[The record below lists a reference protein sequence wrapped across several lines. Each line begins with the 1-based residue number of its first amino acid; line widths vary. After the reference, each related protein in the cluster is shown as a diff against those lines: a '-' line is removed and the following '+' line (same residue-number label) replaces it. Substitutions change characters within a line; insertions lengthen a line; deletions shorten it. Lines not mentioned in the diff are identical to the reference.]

1 MVPAPPVVDVVV
13 AARDAA
19 STLGA
24 VLARLSHR
32 TIRQVVV
39 VDRGSLDD
47 TSAIARDAG
56 ALVLRDPGGGHGAA
70 CLMAIGHLAA
80 LPEPPDV
87 VAFVPADGSAD
98 AASVP
103 ALIGPIVAGS
113 AELAIAVDVDAHGRP
128 LGDRVV
134 LGLIRAVYRHRFH
147 AVGPMRAIRLPAL
160 VALGMSDRGSGWD
173 VEMQVRAVKLGLAI
187 AEVPIPA
194 TGARTRGGAGAR
206 AAASTRSLFHIV
218 RHATMR

>member
-1 MVPAPPVVDVVV
+1 MVPAPLVVDVVV

-19 STLGA
+19 STLA
-24 VLARLSHR
+24 VVLARLSHR
-32 TIRQVVV
+32 SIRQVVV

-47 TSAIARDAG
+47 TGAIARDAG
-56 ALVLRDPGGGHGAA
+56 ALVLRDPGAGHGAA
-70 CLMAIGHLAA
+70 CLLAVGHLAA

-98 AASVP
+98 AAGVP
-103 ALIGPIVAGS
+103 ALIAPIAAGS
-113 AELAIAVDVDAHGRP
+113 AELAIALNADERP

-134 LGLIRAVYRHRFH
+134 IGLIRAVYRHRFH

-160 VALGMSDRGSGWD
+160 VALGMSDRGGGWD

-194 TGARTRGGAGAR
+194 QGAPARGGPVAR
-206 AAASTRSLFHIV
+206 AAASGRSLFHIV